1 MIEEADVEVMNP
13 TQTQQLQEKEA
24 ELEAQE
30 LQDKVEEL
38 LDLPK
43 NEEDEADKMTSVS
56 QLKPTAS
63 QLSKMSGR
71 TYISQLQKQLDE
83 ERAARHQLE
92 GDLESLKKVSD
103 DIVINLNK
111 IAEGNKE

>member
-1 MIEEADVEVMNP
+1 
-13 TQTQQLQEKEA
+13 
-24 ELEAQE
+24 
-30 LQDKVEEL
+30 
-38 LDLPK
+38 
-43 NEEDEADKMTSVS
+43 
-56 QLKPTAS
+56 
-63 QLSKMSGR
+63 MSGR

>member
-1 MIEEADVEVMNP
+1 MIEEAEIEVMNP
-13 TQTQQLQEKEA
+13 TQQQEKEA

-43 NEEDEADKMTSVS
+43 NEDEEDKMTSVS

-92 GDLESLKKVSD
+92 GDLESLKKVSE
-103 DIVINLNK
+103 DIATNLNK
-111 IAEGNKE
+111 IAADNKE